1 MSTRIE
7 LRVGTLLSNEFG
19 TYQVMEVKA
28 SKKYGIIDAFARP
41 FHWKKNGD
49 KIKISLGDEL
59 LHFDTEEITSML
71 AYESELPFE
80 DIIIDYQGNDYKF

>member
-1 MSTRIE
+1 MLFDASRNVTKEDI
-7 LRVGTLLSNEFG
+7 LS
-19 TYQVMEVKA
+19 
-28 SKKYGIIDAFARP
+28 YGIVDAFARP
-41 FHWKKNGD
+41 FHWDKNGD

>member
-7 LRVGTLLSNEFG
+7 LKVGTLLSNEFG

-41 FHWKKNGD
+41 FHWEKNGD
-49 KIKISLGDEL
+49 KIKISLGD
-59 LHFDTEEITSML
+59 
-71 AYESELPFE
+71 
-80 DIIIDYQGNDYKF
+80 